1 MKLRFPEDEYD
12 INTELKDLGGNVHLR
27 PIDYNGNIKT
37 KQLKIDIDSIDK
49 ALNDTKAE
57 LPHNLYVYKSIN
69 STDSVG
75 IGISDYIDPSNIN
88 KIKLEKIKELKTVLT
103 HSKVSEY
110 MLVEIAQNADSQR
123 VKRVYYYQ
131 KVI

>member
-1 MKLRFPEDEYD
+1 M
-12 INTELKDLGGNVHLR
+12 GGNVHLR